1 MFLFHLARINHCQN
15 PLTIMQ
21 GKRASITNIA
31 IPLILLVATI
41 AISGDGEDVFAR
53 ADGRYSSDATSQA
66 AAVDNS
72 CLNPILDSNTID
84 NVVGAGN
91 CGSTISQQD
100 ESGSAST
107 PITHQTANPTIELQR
122 ATTTQPPPGI
132 GDPQA
137 NCEACFQPVVDNE
150 LQGGFLDALH
160 SLDQNFANANTIEEV
175 CMVLLG
181 QNMNQQ
187 QTSINNI
194 GGALDTLNLDGQ
206 TIDGIVDCLKNVFGI
221 P

>member
-1 MFLFHLARINHCQN
+1 MHRAILTTITTIPVLLLA
-15 PLTIMQ
+15 PT
-21 GKRASITNIA
+21 
-31 IPLILLVATI
+31 V
-41 AISGDGEDVFAR
+41 AISVMVSEDAFAR
-53 ADGRYSSDATSQA
+53 DGGRYSGDSTSQA

-84 NVVGAGN
+84 NVIGVAN
-91 CGSTISQQD
+91 CGGTGSQQD
-100 ESGSAST
+100 ESGQASA

-122 ATTTQPPPGI
+122 ATTSTPPPGV

-137 NCEACFQPVVDNE
+137 DCEACFQPVVDNE

-181 QNMNQQ
+181 QNMNQL

-194 GGALDTLNLDGQ
+194 EGALDTLNLDGE
-206 TIDGIVDCLKNVFGI
+206 TIDGIVDCLKSVFGI

>member
-1 MFLFHLARINHCQN
+1 MHRAILTTITTIPVLLLA
-15 PLTIMQ
+15 
-21 GKRASITNIA
+21 
-31 IPLILLVATI
+31 ATV
-41 AISGDGEDVFAR
+41 AISVMVSEDAFAR
-53 ADGRYSSDATSQA
+53 DGGRYSGDSTSQA

-84 NVVGAGN
+84 NVIGVAN
-91 CGSTISQQD
+91 CGGTGSQQD
-100 ESGSAST
+100 ESGQASA

-122 ATTTQPPPGI
+122 ATTSTPPPGV

-137 NCEACFQPVVDNE
+137 DCEACFQPVVDNE

-181 QNMNQQ
+181 QNMNQL

-194 GGALDTLNLDGQ
+194 EGALDTLNLDGE
-206 TIDGIVDCLKNVFGI
+206 TIDGIVDCLKSVFGI

>member
-1 MFLFHLARINHCQN
+1 MVEDIRATVQV
-15 PLTIMQ
+15 
-21 GKRASITNIA
+21 KR
-31 IPLILLVATI
+31 
-41 AISGDGEDVFAR
+41 
-53 ADGRYSSDATSQA
+53 

-84 NVVGAGN
+84 NVIGVAN
-91 CGSTISQQD
+91 CGGTGSQQD
-100 ESGSAST
+100 ESGQASA

-122 ATTTQPPPGI
+122 ATTSTPPPGV

-137 NCEACFQPVVDNE
+137 DCEACFQPVVDNE

-181 QNMNQQ
+181 QNMNQL

-194 GGALDTLNLDGQ
+194 EGALDTLNLDGE
-206 TIDGIVDCLKNVFGI
+206 TIDGIVDCLKSVFGI